1 MKGHEEGNTF
11 LELEITF
18 DHPQSSMDPLNV
30 EYRWGKWRLSKIK
43 YTTTQFL
50 ALCIPNKR

>member
-30 EYRWGKWRLSKIK
+30 EYRWRKWRFSKKVYYYSILSFMYPK
-43 YTTTQFL
+43 
-50 ALCIPNKR
+50 

>member
-30 EYRWGKWRLSKIK
+30 EYRWRKWRLSKK
-43 YTTTQFL
+43 SMLLLYS
-50 ALCIPNKR
+50 

>member
-30 EYRWGKWRLSKIK
+30 EDRWRKWRLKKK
-43 YTTTQFL
+43 YTNTLFL
-50 ALCIPNKR
+50 PLCIPNKR

>member
-30 EYRWGKWRLSKIK
+30 EYQWRKWRLSKKSILLPILLLL
-43 YTTTQFL
+43 YS
-50 ALCIPNKR
+50 